1 MPALRGL
8 ATRWRF
14 LTALWIG
21 GTAAGMSEGA
31 AALWAAPMLTRNYG
45 LRPDQFGAVMGIM
58 ILIAG
63 VSGSVIG
70 GLAVDKGHAGKR
82 RGGLLIGAVVATLV
96 IIPTT
101 AYPIMPTVAGFYW
114 MLGAM
119 MCACTV
125 MQVTSMSAVTIMI
138 PNEERGLCM
147 AITGIVGTVI
157 NMLFVPLITLL
168 GPLVW
173 GDDHHLRQTLV
184 LVGVVTGVIG
194 SAGYIVAMRVAPRS
208 FKHA

>member
-1 MPALRGL
+1 
-8 ATRWRF
+8 
-14 LTALWIG
+14 
-21 GTAAGMSEGA
+21 
-31 AALWAAPMLTRNYG
+31 
-45 LRPDQFGAVMGIM
+45 
-58 ILIAG
+58 
-63 VSGSVIG
+63 
-70 GLAVDKGHAGKR
+70 
-82 RGGLLIGAVVATLV
+82 
-96 IIPTT
+96 
-101 AYPIMPTVAGFYW
+101 
-114 MLGAM
+114 
-119 MCACTV
+119 V